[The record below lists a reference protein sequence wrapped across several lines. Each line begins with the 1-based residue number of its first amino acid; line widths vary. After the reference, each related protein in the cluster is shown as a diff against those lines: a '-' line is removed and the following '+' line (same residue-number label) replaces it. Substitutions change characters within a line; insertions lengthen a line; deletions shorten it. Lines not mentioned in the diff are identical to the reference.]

1 MSNLG
6 LLGFEVVVVR
16 VSDDEIEKKKP
27 GLDEFSRMFA
37 AIAEVLLIDLRVK
50 ALREEMIDAAS
61 ALVLAPVDVATALEL
76 LEEVVGPVAPRGST
90 EGQILTGHK
99 VAGVRGDN
107 IEETGFGLRAAE
119 SLQTG
124 DMSGQRFS

>member
-1 MSNLG
+1 
-6 LLGFEVVVVR
+6 VVR

-37 AIAEVLLIDLRVK
+37 AIAEVLLVDLRVK

-61 ALVLAPVDVATALEL
+61 ALILAPVDVALALQL
-76 LEEVVGPVAPRGST
+76 LEEVVGAVAPRGST
-90 EGQILTGHK
+90 EGQILTRHK

-107 IEETGFGLRAAE
+107 VEETGFGFRVAE
-119 SLQTG
+119 SLQSG
-124 DMSGQRFS
+124 DVVVSDFHRGQCEPG